1 MIPEVVS
8 LMKEDARRTEGLIT
22 RALVPEYGRKRI
34 PKGIVSVALVLLN
47 YQSWASL
54 RLDQGCSQE
63 ETAKRLTDAI
73 CKLVET

>member
-22 RALVPEYGRKRI
+22 RALAPEYGRKRI